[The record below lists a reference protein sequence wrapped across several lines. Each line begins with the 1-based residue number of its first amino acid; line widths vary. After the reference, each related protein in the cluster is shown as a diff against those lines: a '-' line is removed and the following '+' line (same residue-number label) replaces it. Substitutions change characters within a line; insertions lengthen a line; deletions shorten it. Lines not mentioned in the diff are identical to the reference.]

1 MFMKYRNMGSITDKD
16 IILGIWYI
24 ITYMR
29 INIIIDDSFKKKWW
43 EIVQEAAKLNMKIGE
58 YLIKCHEIR
67 KKIENKDKFLE
78 ILKKPL
84 SGGVKGLDAI
94 KVSKTMWKN

>member
-1 MFMKYRNMGSITDKD
+1 MFFKD
-16 IILGIWYI
+16 IILGMEYI
-24 ITYMR
+24 ITNMR
-29 INIIIDDSFKKKWW
+29 INIIVDDSLKKKWW
-43 EIVQEAAKLNMKIGE
+43 EIEQEAARLNMKIGE

-67 KKIENKDKFLE
+67 KKFENKEKFLE

-94 KVSKTMWKN
+94 KASKSMWKN